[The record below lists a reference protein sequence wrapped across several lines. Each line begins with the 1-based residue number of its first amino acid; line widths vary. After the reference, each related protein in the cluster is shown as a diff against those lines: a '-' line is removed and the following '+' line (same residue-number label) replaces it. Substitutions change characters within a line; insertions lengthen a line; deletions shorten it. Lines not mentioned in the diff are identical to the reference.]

1 MAGWKIP
8 DPIYDPFNGNIVIN
22 YYWLVVSTPEK
33 YESQIGSSS
42 QLLGKITAMFQTTN
56 QISSLI
62 PIHDISPETAP
73 WPGPSPSR
81 SFQCPRGPRAPRRR
95 AGARRRSRCLTTGGQ
110 VETKKTTNKNRVQM
124 ILSAIRF

>member
-1 MAGWKIP
+1 
-8 DPIYDPFNGNIVIN
+8 
-22 YYWLVVSTPEK
+22 
-33 YESQIGSSS
+33 
-42 QLLGKITAMFQTTN
+42 LGKITAMFQTTN

-110 VETKKTTNKNRVQM
+110 VETKKNDEQKQSSDDFKCDPLLNNKSNQYFFGGGMFLYHFKCYKLTGVNRC
-124 ILSAIRF
+124 